1 MKKASIILVFLVF
14 IGYNILS
21 LFVEI
26 PKVINNIFYGLTTVV
41 AIYFMIFHLD
51 ILNGIKTRFQ
61 ENKDNRENK

>member
-26 PKVINNIFYGLTTVV
+26 PKVINNVFYGLTTVV

-51 ILNGIKTRFQ
+51 ISNGIKTRFQ
-61 ENKDNRENK
+61 ENKYNRENK

>member
-1 MKKASIILVFLVF
+1 MKKASIIVIFLVL
-14 IGYNILS
+14 IGYSILS

-51 ILNGIKTRFQ
+51 ISNGIKTRFQ
-61 ENKDNRENK
+61 ENKENREKK

>member
-51 ILNGIKTRFQ
+51 ISNGIKTRFQ
-61 ENKDNRENK
+61 ENKENREKK